1 MVVRARIKSAAKL
14 QKNGQNTKQ
23 KQYFSHYTAK
33 NTTNLALN
41 YSIDSKNNSKNIC
54 FNQIFRNFATK
65 IILLKVKKTMKKLF
79 FVISLMVAAV
89 SANAQIEE
97 GEWYITPKAGVGI
110 ADLTGKLFNPD
121 KAEGSYDATLRPI
134 ASFVGGIEG
143 EYGINDNLGFSIGL
157 LFATQGAKTKDN
169 MFKVTENYLNV
180 PLMLE
185 YYPFANIGLAF
196 KAGAQVGF
204 SFRRRVKVDGIEY
217 SADYVWQRNQ
227 WGRPMYVE
235 SELSKQFNKVDL
247 AIPLGVSYEYKHVI
261 LDVRYNLGLI
271 NVMKDDPENSK
282 NRMWQFTLGYKFNVG
297 D

>member
-1 MVVRARIKSAAKL
+1 
-14 QKNGQNTKQ
+14 
-23 KQYFSHYTAK
+23 
-33 NTTNLALN
+33 
-41 YSIDSKNNSKNIC
+41 
-54 FNQIFRNFATK
+54 
-65 IILLKVKKTMKKLF
+65 MKRLF
-79 FVISLMVAAV
+79 FAISLMVAV

-97 GEWYITPKAGVGI
+97 GEWYITPKVGVGI

-235 SELSKQFNKVDL
+235 SELSKQFNKVDF

>member
-1 MVVRARIKSAAKL
+1 
-14 QKNGQNTKQ
+14 
-23 KQYFSHYTAK
+23 
-33 NTTNLALN
+33 
-41 YSIDSKNNSKNIC
+41 
-54 FNQIFRNFATK
+54 
-65 IILLKVKKTMKKLF
+65 MKKLF
-79 FVISLMVAAV
+79 IAIGLMVAV

-97 GEWYITPKAGVGI
+97 GEWYVTPKVGVGV
-110 ADLTGKLFNPD
+110 ADLTGKLFDPTKSESN
-121 KAEGSYDATLRPI
+121 YDATLRPI
-134 ASFVGGIEG
+134 TTFVGGLEG
-143 EYGINDNLGFSIGL
+143 EYAINDNLGFAMGI
-157 LFATQGAKTKDN
+157 LFATQGAKTKDKL
-169 MFKVTENYLNV
+169 FKVTQNYINV

-185 YYPFANIGLAF
+185 YYPFTNIGLAF

-247 AIPLGVSYEYKHVI
+247 AIPLGVSYEFKHVI

>member
-14 QKNGQNTKQ
+14 QKSEQNTKQ

-65 IILLKVKKTMKKLF
+65 IILLKVKNTMKKLF
-79 FVISLMVAAV
+79 FVISLMIAV

-204 SFRRRVKVDGIEY
+204 SFRRRVTSDGITQ
-217 SADYVWQRNQ
+217 SADYVWVR
-227 WGRPMYVE
+227 GRYVE
-235 SELSKQFNKVDL
+235 TELSKQFNKVDL

>member
-1 MVVRARIKSAAKL
+1 
-14 QKNGQNTKQ
+14 
-23 KQYFSHYTAK
+23 
-33 NTTNLALN
+33 
-41 YSIDSKNNSKNIC
+41 
-54 FNQIFRNFATK
+54 
-65 IILLKVKKTMKKLF
+65 MKRLF
-79 FVISLMVAAV
+79 FAISLMVAAV

-97 GEWYITPKAGVGI
+97 GEWYITPKAGVGV

-204 SFRRRVKVDGIEY
+204 SFRRKVMYDGVEY
-217 SADYVWQRNQ
+217 IAGYVMQRNH
-227 WGRPMYVE
+227 W
-235 SELSKQFNKVDL
+235 
-247 AIPLGVSYEYKHVI
+247 
-261 LDVRYNLGLI
+261 
-271 NVMKDDPENSK
+271 
-282 NRMWQFTLGYKFNVG
+282 
-297 D
+297 